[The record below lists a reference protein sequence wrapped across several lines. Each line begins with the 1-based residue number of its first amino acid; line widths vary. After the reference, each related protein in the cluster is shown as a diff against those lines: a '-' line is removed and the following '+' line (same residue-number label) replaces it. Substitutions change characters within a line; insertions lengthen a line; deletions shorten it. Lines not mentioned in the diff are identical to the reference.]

1 MTNDEWKDKISR
13 GETSTLQFKEMW
25 SDNNAMAREM
35 VAFANG
41 KGGTI
46 VFGVED
52 KTGQIKGLTY
62 DEIQELSRKAGNT
75 ANENVLPT
83 LYITTETI
91 QIDGIYLLLVH
102 IPKGINK
109 PYKTLQGDIYVK
121 QGSDKRRI
129 KENTEILRMFHESG
143 QYHPDKEGI
152 VGTSVE
158 DLNERIIDA
167 YFERNFHRPKDA
179 FGLTLDKLYKN
190 MGLVNAKGE
199 ATLAGMLFFGN
210 HPEWKLPQFIVK
222 AVAFVGN
229 ELSGTQYRD
238 SRDLEGTLPEVFDMA
253 MNFCE
258 NNLHHIQAGQSF
270 NSIGKLEVSR
280 IALEELIQNALVH
293 RLYIIDAPVRLLI
306 FDNRI
311 EIISPGC
318 LPNNMTVEQ
327 IELGNSYPRNPLIAN
342 FCAKTM
348 VYRGLGS
355 GILRATNEGAHIEF
369 INDEVN
375 DKFTAIIYRDESE
388 VLIEKDKVYFFI
400 DKVQFEEF
408 EVQKTG
414 FKVQVLTDKVRNLR
428 NKVQILVQ
436 TTQTITERKR
446 QILETVMILISAEPS
461 MTLQDLAKQM
471 GVSLRSV
478 KEYVD
483 ALQKANLLVR
493 EGSKK
498 VGSWHINEDIN

>member
-1 MTNDEWKDKISR
+1 M
-13 GETSTLQFKEMW
+13 
-25 SDNNAMAREM
+25 
-35 VAFANG
+35 
-41 KGGTI
+41 
-46 VFGVED
+46 
-52 KTGQIKGLTY
+52 
-62 DEIQELSRKAGNT
+62 
-75 ANENVLPT
+75 
-83 LYITTETI
+83 
-91 QIDGIYLLLVH
+91 
-102 IPKGINK
+102 
-109 PYKTLQGDIYVK
+109 
-121 QGSDKRRI
+121 
-129 KENTEILRMFHESG
+129 
-143 QYHPDKEGI
+143 
-152 VGTSVE
+152 
-158 DLNERIIDA
+158 NERIIDA
-167 YFERNFHRPKDA
+167 YFERNFHKPKDA

-190 MGLVNAKGE
+190 IGFVNDKGE
-199 ATLAGMLFFGN
+199 VTLAGMLFFGN

-222 AVAFVGN
+222 AVAFVGD
-229 ELSGTQYRD
+229 ELGGTKYRD

-258 NNLHHIQAGQSF
+258 NNLHHVQAGQSF

-306 FDNRI
+306 FDNRV

-355 GILRATNEGAHIEF
+355 GILRATNEGVRIEF

-375 DKFTAIIYRDESE
+375 DKFTAIIYRDER
-388 VLIEKDKVYFFI
+388 KVSTEE
-400 DKVQFEEF
+400 DKVQISTDKVQIEEF

-414 FKVQVLTDKVRNLR
+414 FKVQISIDKVRNLK
-428 NKVQILVQ
+428 NKVQVFVQ
-436 TTQTITERKR
+436 STQAITERKR
-446 QILETVMILISAEPS
+446 QILETTMILISAKPS

-471 GVSLRSV
+471 GVSLRSA

-483 ALQKANLLVR
+483 TLQKANLIVR

-498 VGSWHINEDIN
+498 VGSWHIAEDIN